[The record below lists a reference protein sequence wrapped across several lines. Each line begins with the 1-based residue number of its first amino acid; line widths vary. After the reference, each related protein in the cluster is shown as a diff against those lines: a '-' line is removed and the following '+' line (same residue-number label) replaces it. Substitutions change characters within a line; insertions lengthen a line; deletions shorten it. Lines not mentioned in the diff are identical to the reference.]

1 MSSRKTERQLDLLFI
16 LLNASRPLTRE
27 SLRIKI
33 EDYREQASAEAFER
47 MFERDKEDLR
57 EIGVPIETRKLS
69 SLFDDEFG
77 YLVSIK
83 DFGVK
88 ETLFTSDEINELT
101 RAALVWKD
109 SLLSSGARLGLVKTA
124 TQVGKLIDINQDFEI
139 SEIIAD
145 HIYIQITE
153 AVTHG
158 LIIEFNYT
166 KPHDKAPSLRRVY
179 PTNLTTAGPFVHLYA
194 YDFKD
199 DTNKIFNISRIS
211 GEVSNQEPSE
221 IEVTLIKRQNN
232 FSPVEE
238 VSNTAVITP
247 LVNADVLRHSLGGR
261 EINGNI
267 EIDFFNEESFSVFLA
282 PFASDIKSIK
292 PDSLST
298 LVIAQLQT
306 LKEKLV

>member
-16 LLNASRPLTRE
+16 LLNTSRPLTRDA
-27 SLRIKI
+27 LRLKI

-77 YLVSIK
+77 YIVSIK

-88 ETLFTSDEINELT
+88 ETLFDSDEINELT

-124 TQVGKLIDINQDFEI
+124 TQFGKLIDINQDFEI
-139 SEIIAD
+139 SELLAD

-158 LIIEFNYT
+158 FIIEFNYT
-166 KPHDKAPSLRRVY
+166 KPHDAAPIVRRVY

-211 GEVSNQEPSE
+211 GEVSTQAPSDTE
-221 IEVTLIKRQNN
+221 TQLIKRHNEAQ
-232 FSPVEE
+232 PVES

-247 LVNADVLRHSLGGR
+247 LVNAESLRHSLGGR
-261 EINGNI
+261 EKNGTI

-292 PDSLST
+292 PDSLSS
-298 LVIAQLQT
+298 LVIAQLQA
-306 LKEKLV
+306 LKEKLT

>member
-16 LLNASRPLTRE
+16 LLNTSRPLTRE

>member
-166 KPHDKAPSLRRVY
+166 KPYDKAPSLRRVY

-211 GEVSNQEPSE
+211 GEVSTQEPSE
-221 IEVTLIKRQNN
+221 NEVTLIKRQNSLN
-232 FSPVEE
+232 PVEE

>member
-238 VSNTAVITP
+238 FSNTAVITP

>member
-16 LLNASRPLTRE
+16 LLHASRPLTRE

>member
-166 KPHDKAPSLRRVY
+166 KPYDKAPSLRRVY

-211 GEVSNQEPSE
+211 GEVSTQEPSE
-221 IEVTLIKRQNN
+221 NEVTLIKRQNSFN
-232 FSPVEE
+232 PVEE

>member
-211 GEVSNQEPSE
+211 GEVSTQEPSE
-221 IEVTLIKRQNN
+221 NEVTLIKRQNSFN
-232 FSPVEE
+232 PVEE

>member
-158 LIIEFNYT
+158 LIIEFNYI

>member
-1 MSSRKTERQLDLLFI
+1 
-16 LLNASRPLTRE
+16 
-27 SLRIKI
+27 
-33 EDYREQASAEAFER
+33 

-77 YLVSIK
+77 YIVSIK

-88 ETLFTSDEINELT
+88 ETLFDSDEINELT

-124 TQVGKLIDINQDFEI
+124 TQFGKLIDINQDFEI
-139 SEIIAD
+139 SELLAD

-158 LIIEFNYT
+158 YIIEFNYT
-166 KPHDKAPSLRRVY
+166 KPHDAAPSVRRVY
-179 PTNLTTAGPFVHLYA
+179 PTSLITAGPFVHLYA

-211 GEVSNQEPSE
+211 GEVSTQEPSDTE
-221 IEVTLIKRQNN
+221 TQLIKRQNN

-247 LVNADVLRHSLGGR
+247 LVNADFLRHSLGGR
-261 EINGNI
+261 EKNGTI

-292 PDSLST
+292 PDSLSS
-298 LVIAQLQT
+298 LVIAQLQA
-306 LKEKLV
+306 LKEKLT

>member
-221 IEVTLIKRQNN
+221 NEVTLIKRQNSFN
-232 FSPVEE
+232 PVEE

>member
-27 SLRIKI
+27 SLRLKI

-77 YLVSIK
+77 YIVSIK

-88 ETLFTSDEINELT
+88 ETLFDSDEINELT

-139 SEIIAD
+139 SELLAD

-158 LIIEFNYT
+158 YIIEFNYT
-166 KPHDKAPSLRRVY
+166 KPHDAAPSVRRVY
-179 PTNLTTAGPFVHLYA
+179 PTSLITAGPFVHLYA

-211 GEVSNQEPSE
+211 GEVSTQEPSDTE
-221 IEVTLIKRQNN
+221 TQLIKRQND
-232 FSPVEE
+232 FHPVENIF
-238 VSNTAVITP
+238 NTAVITP
-247 LVNADVLRHSLGGR
+247 LVNADFLRHSLGGR
-261 EINGNI
+261 EKNGTI

-292 PDSLST
+292 PDSLSS
-298 LVIAQLQT
+298 LVIAQLQA
-306 LKEKLV
+306 LKEKLT